1 MKKFIKTLKPGDL
14 IIIVLL
20 VLLSFLPVV
29 IFSMNSVSTEQANN
43 SVVISADGVHLHEMD
58 LVDDGETETYEYVSE
73 DGHRNVIVRE
83 GTEVKMIDA
92 SCPDQLCVRQG
103 TITDAGETIVC
114 LPHRLIVEVTS
125 DNPDVDNDNGIDVI
139 S

>member
-20 VLLSFLPVV
+20 VVLSFLPVV

>member
-1 MKKFIKTLKPGDL
+1 MKKFLKTMKPGDL

-29 IFSMNSVSTEQANN
+29 LFSMNSATSNVDHLTA
-43 SVVISADGVHLHEMD
+43 VISADGVPLHEIE
-58 LVDDGETETYEYVSE
+58 LVDDGETETYEYISE
-73 DGHRNVIVRE
+73 DGQRNVIVRE
-83 GTEVKMIDA
+83 GTEVTMTDA

-103 TITDAGETIVC
+103 VITQVGETIVC
-114 LPHRLIVEVTS
+114 LPHRLVVEVTS
-125 DNPDVDNDNGIDVI
+125 DNPDLDNDTGIDVI